1 MVVLDL
7 VQLKVERFKQL
18 LQYIIFK
25 SHHESRHLSLG
36 QGSILGQQMN

>member
-18 LQYIIFK
+18 LQYIIIIF
-25 SHHESRHLSLG
+25 LSL
-36 QGSILGQQMN
+36 IMNPDICL